1 MNLATLLAW
10 ITPGTD
16 KHSCSLLISMSTPKD
31 TGCQMMTSVE
41 FKPFMVCITT
51 DINVGLNYGG
61 IIFTKMNQDVA
72 NQKANCSSDGNF
84 GSFG

>member
-1 MNLATLLAW
+1 
-10 ITPGTD
+10 
-16 KHSCSLLISMSTPKD
+16 
-31 TGCQMMTSVE
+31 MMTGVE

-72 NQKANCSSDGNF
+72 KQKTN
-84 GSFG
+84 